1 MTSILTNNGAMVAL
15 QTLKSINSNL
25 ADTQNQ
31 ISTGKDVSSAKDNSA
46 VWAISK
52 VMEADVSGFK
62 AISDSLSLGES
73 TVAVGRNAAETTTD
87 LLTEIKNKITS
98 SQEANVDRGKI
109 QGDISALT
117 DQIEAVVGAAQFNGL
132 NLIDGSAA
140 SPVKVM
146 ASLDR
151 ASDGSVT
158 TRTIDVNAQN
168 LSQTAATAGG
178 LGGADPT
185 TAATVAAGATEV
197 VATFTSTDANAVD
210 AGRTFQG
217 GIAGMSADV
226 TYVAGEGDSLND
238 VNKEMALRLNVQAA
252 KDGLDVS
259 FAVNDSGDIEMTN
272 NTDADIA
279 VAAADFAEALDN
291 GTESDGVAG
300 GKLDML
306 AGIDVSTENGAKA
319 AMVAVEGLIQNS
331 IDAAA
336 SFGSVENR
344 ISIQNDFVGKLSDS
358 MKAGI
363 GSLVDANMEE
373 ASAKLKA
380 LQTQQQ
386 LGVQSLSIANQAPGA
401 IMSLFR

>member
-98 SQEANVDRGKI
+98 SQEANVDRAKI

-279 VAAADFAEALDN
+279 VAAADFAEALDD

>member
-98 SQEANVDRGKI
+98 SQEANVDRAKI

-178 LGGADPT
+178 LTGADPT
-185 TAATVAAGATEV
+185 NAGTVAAGATEV

-279 VAAADFAEALDN
+279 VAAADFAEALDD

>member
-217 GIAGMSADV
+217 GIAGMSEDV